1 MPETI
6 RITPIGGLGEVGKN
20 MTLFEMGRD
29 AIIVDTGIMFPAND
43 MFGVDYI
50 IPDFR
55 PIAERDDL
63 KIHGI
68 LYTHG
73 HEDHIGAVTHV
84 LETWP
89 GLHLYGTKLT
99 MGLIEGK
106 LREANLI
113 GKTQLNVFEAG
124 DTLEVGPFTV
134 ESFHVCHSIPG
145 CVGFAINTPYGL
157 IVHTGDYKF
166 DNTPVDGKLPDY
178 AKLAEFSKRGVKLLM
193 SDSTNAEVP
202 GWTPSETVID
212 GAFDRV
218 FREAKGRIIV
228 ATFASL
234 ISRVQQVVEAAKKYN
249 RKIAFAGHSMKRNVD
264 MALELD
270 ILQVPNDMIVDLGD
284 IDNLPP
290 SKVTIMATG
299 SQGEPSAVLSRMAS
313 GRHKI
318 EVQEGD
324 TIIVSSHPIPGNEE
338 TVSRII
344 NDLLR
349 RGADVIYDP
358 VESVHVSGH
367 GKQEDMRMMLN
378 LTRPENLLPVHGELR
393 MLKAHRKLAI
403 ESGMPEKNVHVVENG
418 TVIEI
423 NQRGVKVGERLPGG
437 YVFVDGHG
445 VGDVGRAVLRDRE
458 ILSQD
463 GFVILVVDVDRRNH
477 KLIGNPE
484 VISRGFVYLRE
495 ANELLNKID
504 GTVKGTVKKAN
515 GNSRRALQESL
526 EDDVAQLLYNE
537 TRRRP
542 MIFSVVNER

>member
-1 MPETI
+1 
-6 RITPIGGLGEVGKN
+6 

>member
-1 MPETI
+1 
-6 RITPIGGLGEVGKN
+6 

-55 PIAERDDL
+55 QITERDDL
-63 KIHGI
+63 KIHGV

-84 LETWP
+84 IEQWP

-113 GKTQLNVFEAG
+113 GKTQLHVFEAG
-124 DTLEVGPFTV
+124 DTLEVGPFTA

-157 IVHTGDYKF
+157 VVHTGDYKF

-178 AKLAEFSKRGVKLLM
+178 ARLAEFSKRGVKLLM
-193 SDSTNAEVP
+193 ADSTNAEVP
-202 GWTPSETVID
+202 GWTSSETVID
-212 GAFDRV
+212 AAFDRV
-218 FREAKGRIIV
+218 FREAKSRIIV

-264 MALELD
+264 MALELG
-270 ILQVPNDMIVDLGD
+270 ILDVPKDMIVDLGD
-284 IDNLPP
+284 IDSLPP
-290 SKVTIMATG
+290 RKVTIMATG

-318 EVQEGD
+318 EVQEDD

-349 RGADVIYDP
+349 RGADVVYDP
-358 VESVHVSGH
+358 VEQVHVSGH

-378 LTRPENLLPVHGELR
+378 LTRPENLLPIHGELR
-393 MLKAHRKLAI
+393 MLKAHRKLAV
-403 ESGMPEKNVHVVENG
+403 ESGMPEKNVFVVENG

-423 NQRGVKVGERLPGG
+423 SQRGIKVGERLPGG

-477 KLIGNPE
+477 KLLGNPE
-484 VISRGFVYLRE
+484 IISRGFVYLRE

-526 EDDVAQLLYNE
+526 EDNVAQLLYSE